1 MTAFQN
7 ELFSPTNSA
16 SLSAEVLTPGADH
29 SANEITQFDMID
41 QLVGQFREREQ
52 AICSAKS
59 FLSEAMRMGV
69 MSYFLDGMRLVY
81 GNEYRPC
88 IPDDEKAAI
97 ACLRVEYW
105 NRLLNEAQIFDLM
118 PASKREKA
126 RAQFSGLDCPPFD
139 ESTVRPTMQ
148 DLLSQR
154 KTFFAERV
162 DGIFQSLSRTHVTNS
177 PAGFSKKMILSGV
190 FSSDGYLSSSKAAVI
205 SDLRGVVGRL
215 MGRGEPKEYGTRL
228 LLERIYRHSIGKK
241 VSIDGGAFTV
251 VAHKVGTVH
260 FEVAPEVAVELNSI
274 LAHLYPLAIPSKFR
288 TAPKKPRVGSF
299 DLKMERLPL
308 EVIDLLSSMEYR
320 REFYRMSFYAKSKD
334 AVSKTVRVLEE
345 VGADISF
352 SNDKHTAWVTFD
364 YEAGPVLEQLIYG
377 GVVPEQVSY
386 QFFPTKSQIGEEA
399 ASRLD
404 MVEGGRY
411 CEPSAGVGD
420 LAQYLPKESTICIEL
435 AQVRAKV
442 LAAKGYNTIQ
452 ADFLDWAEL
461 NSHERFDGIL
471 MNPPFSKGRALAH
484 LKAASTLLMPL
495 GRIVAI
501 LPASMINTQPL
512 DGFDHQWSDV
522 YVDQF
527 EGTAVRVA
535 ILTATTK

>member
-1 MTAFQN
+1 MTAFQK
-7 ELFSPTNSA
+7 ELFNPEQTA
-16 SLSAEVLTPGADH
+16 SFAAEVLSAGLDH
-29 SANEITQFDMID
+29 RANEITQFDLID
-41 QLVGQFREREQ
+41 QLIGQFRARED
-52 AICSAKS
+52 AIISAKA
-59 FLSEAMRMGV
+59 FLVEAERMGV
-69 MSYFLDGMRLVY
+69 MSYFIDGMRLAY
-81 GNEYRPC
+81 GNDYRPC
-88 IPDDEKAAI
+88 IPDDDKAAI

-105 NRLLNEAQIFDLM
+105 NRLLNDAEIFDLM
-118 PASKREKA
+118 PAAKRSKA

-190 FSSDGYLSSSKAAVI
+190 FSSDGYLDYSKAAVI

-228 LLERIYRHSIGKK
+228 LLERIYRTAIGKK

-251 VAHKVGTVH
+251 VTHKVGTVH

-288 TAPKKPRVGSF
+288 TAPKKSKVGSF

-320 REFYRMSFYAKSKD
+320 RDFYRLSLYAKSQD
-334 AVSKTVRVLEE
+334 AVSKTVQVLEE
-345 VGADISF
+345 VGAEISF
-352 SNDKHTAWVTFD
+352 SSDKHTAWVTFD
-364 YEAGPVLEQLIYG
+364 YEAGTVLEQLIYG
-377 GVVPEQVSY
+377 GVVPERVSY
-386 QFFPTKSQIGEEA
+386 QFFPTKSEIGEEA
-399 ASRLD
+399 ASCLNV
-404 MVEGGRY
+404 VEGRRY

-420 LAQYLPKESTICIEL
+420 LAQYLPKDSTVCIEL

-452 ADFLDWAEL
+452 ADFLEWSER
-461 NSHERFDGIL
+461 NSHERFDGFL
-471 MNPPFSKGRALAH
+471 MNPPFSKGRAMAH
-484 LKAASTLLMPL
+484 LKAASMLLKPE
-495 GRIVAI
+495 GCIVAI
-501 LPASMINTQPL
+501 LPASMIKTQPL
-512 DGFDHQWSDV
+512 DGFVHQWSDV
-522 YVDQF
+522 FVDQF

-535 ILTATTK
+535 ILTAIAK